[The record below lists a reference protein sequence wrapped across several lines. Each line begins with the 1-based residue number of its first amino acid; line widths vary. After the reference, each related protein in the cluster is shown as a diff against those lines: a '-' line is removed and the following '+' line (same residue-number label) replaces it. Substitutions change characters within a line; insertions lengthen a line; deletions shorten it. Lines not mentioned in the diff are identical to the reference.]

1 MKNVVLLDGNVIFY
15 MVLENLLT
23 VGQTL
28 QSF

>member
-1 MKNVVLLDGNVIFY
+1 MENVVLLDGNVIFY

-28 QSF
+28 PSF